1 MKKNNR
7 IYFII
12 LGLMALTT
20 VSCSDEFKYNKTQEL
35 LVDNNWK
42 ISTYIEYSQNQT
54 TEFRD
59 AVYDFNEDNTLL
71 KAYVDSDTVV
81 TSWQLS
87 ADAEFL
93 TIGTNTFRIT
103 EINRRVLSI
112 RYGDLEIFFVKI

>member
-1 MKKNNR
+1 
-7 IYFII
+7 
-12 LGLMALTT
+12 MALTT

>member
-1 MKKNNR
+1 MKIFNKL
-7 IYFII
+7 YFII
-12 LGLMALTT
+12 IGLLALTA
-20 VSCSDEFKYNKTQEL
+20 VSCSDEFEYNKTQKL
-35 LVDNNWK
+35 LVDNDWK

-54 TEFRD
+54 TEFRN

-71 KAYVDSDTVV
+71 KAYDDSDTVV

-87 ADAEFL
+87 ADADFL
-93 TIGTNTFRIT
+93 TIGSNTFRIT